1 MNTHPSFETDL
12 DHVFRPAAARK
23 GDDDLWFAGPQHF
36 PVADRPG
43 PQPVHL
49 PVSSH
54 RLAGHPASLSPFACE
69 PVCPVEAIYYEDDVP
84 EEYTAYTDA
93 NAEFFNGIPDSDLG
107 GAAKHGPFDKDVP
120 LVAALPPQEHDE

>member
-1 MNTHPSFETDL
+1 MDRHPGFPADL

-69 PVCPVEAIYYEDDVP
+69 PVSPARCPVNQQREAVGAVQIVENP
-84 EEYTAYTDA
+84 EKGLT
-93 NAEFFNGIPDSDLG
+93 I
-107 GAAKHGPFDKDVP
+107 
-120 LVAALPPQEHDE
+120 